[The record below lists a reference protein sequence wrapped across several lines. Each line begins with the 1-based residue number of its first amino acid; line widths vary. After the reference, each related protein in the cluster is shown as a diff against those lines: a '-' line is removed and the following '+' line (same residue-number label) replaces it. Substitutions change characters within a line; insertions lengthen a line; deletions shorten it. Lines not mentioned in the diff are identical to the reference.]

1 MADAINYTSMRGAVL
16 DLIKPLLPKT
26 WAVLPGQMT
35 DSITRTT
42 VALTLNTIERF
53 PQAPINIR
61 IVSYTLTI
69 AVPMAKASETD
80 DRVDD
85 DILTLLNAL
94 DDIEGVAWTRA
105 ERGVLGQNPGF
116 DITFTF
122 TFEKETS

>member
-1 MADAINYTSMRGAVL
+1 LADAINYTSMRGAVL

-35 DSITRTT
+35 DSITKTT
-42 VALTLNTIERF
+42 VALSLNTIERL
-53 PQAPINIR
+53 PQAPISQR

-94 DDIEGVAWTRA
+94 DDVPGVAWTRA

-116 DITFTF
+116 DITLTF